1 MCPEFSPCIFW
12 RALKL
17 VSKST
22 TLRWLWRRFNYKNI
36 FAWESNRTLD
46 EQRITALLQSNTD
59 HDDSINHHA
68 FDRKARRKLKKEAHR
83 ADQMF
88 MVYNFLVAN
97 SYMNFEAPKLI
108 TCRRST
114 RNVELEF
121 RETWRDL
128 VLASGVL
135 ISYLDA

>member
-1 MCPEFSPCIFW
+1 MYFLASPEIGFKVNNATDGSGDE
-12 RALKL
+12 
-17 VSKST
+17 
-22 TLRWLWRRFNYKNI
+22 FNYKNI